1 MSALSGDALVELA
14 EKVATKDD
22 FVALVK
28 ALLAN
33 FKQHPEEWDNDA
45 LESFLCGLA
54 GFAQNSEGYYANI
67 GVVSDPAQPSWRT
80 FADFLLA
87 ARVYE

>member
-1 MSALSGDALVELA
+1 MA
-14 EKVATKDD
+14 EKITTKDE
-22 FVALVK
+22 FVAFAK

-33 FKQHPEEWDNDA
+33 FQQHPEEWENNT
-45 LESFLCGLA
+45 LVLFLHGLA

-67 GVVSDPAQPSWRT
+67 GVAADPAQPSWRT
-80 FADFLLA
+80 FADLLLA